1 MIVHPSR
8 VQSQLLYTYIE
19 QAFVEVTL
27 LPARHREDV
36 RCLALL
42 HAHIL
47 SAHQSERRQRGG
59 AMNIEGCGGAC
70 LTGQQSRAL
79 FAVAEEQRALKTR
92 GV

>member
-8 VQSQLLYTYIE
+8 VQSAVLHQYI
-19 QAFVEVTL
+19 ASSFVALTR
-27 LPARHREDV
+27 LPACQREDV
-36 RCLALL
+36 WLLALRQ
-42 HAHIL
+42 AHVL
-47 SAHQSERRQRGG
+47 RTHPSERRQRGG